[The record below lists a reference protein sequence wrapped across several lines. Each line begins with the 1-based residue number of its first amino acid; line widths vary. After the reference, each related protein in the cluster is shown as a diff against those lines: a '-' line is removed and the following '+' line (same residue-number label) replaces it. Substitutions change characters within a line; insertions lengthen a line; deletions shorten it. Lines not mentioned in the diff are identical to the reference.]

1 MEMCLCIKCRNPHS
15 LYKVLTKFNGNLP
28 TSLAAFFCKH
38 LSCPLNNDN
47 NLHEL
52 DCINW
57 NCKNNCKIA
66 EIVNNV
72 LSNSSQLASYYVF
85 ETTVTNYFNKQGEEK
100 SYTRATR
107 VNKKKP
113 LSQVVSQ
120 LHSQALV
127 YLKHRFFVIND
138 KIYWPRFLENCE
150 QHVLWL
156 GYSQNIALTDKMQ
169 VQSAHFSGKKH
180 SLHNTIIKKPN
191 DVNVTCVSS
200 F

>member
-1 MEMCLCIKCRNPHS
+1 MEMCLCIKFRNSHS
-15 LYKVLTKFNGNLP
+15 LYKVLTKFNDNLP
-28 TSLAAFFCKH
+28 TSLTAFLCKD

-47 NLHEL
+47 NLHKL

-57 NCKNNCKIA
+57 NYKKKSKIA

-100 SYTRATR
+100 SSTRTTR

-113 LSQVVSQ
+113 LSHVISQ

-138 KIYWPRFLENCE
+138 KIYWP
-150 QHVLWL
+150 
-156 GYSQNIALTDKMQ
+156 
-169 VQSAHFSGKKH
+169 
-180 SLHNTIIKKPN
+180 
-191 DVNVTCVSS
+191 SS
-200 F
+200 